1 MSKVKVEDAIDA
13 RIEKLKKRINDPQI
27 KDEDVPGVYEELK
40 TLYELKKMD
49 IDSYRVEP
57 KVKDWTSV
65 ITAGIGLAGIISI
78 LTFERFDVI
87 TSKALNIAT
96 RMIK

>member
-1 MSKVKVEDAIDA
+1 
-13 RIEKLKKRINDPQI
+13 
-27 KDEDVPGVYEELK
+27 
-40 TLYELKKMD
+40 MD

-65 ITAGIGLAGIISI
+65 ITAGIGLAGIVSI